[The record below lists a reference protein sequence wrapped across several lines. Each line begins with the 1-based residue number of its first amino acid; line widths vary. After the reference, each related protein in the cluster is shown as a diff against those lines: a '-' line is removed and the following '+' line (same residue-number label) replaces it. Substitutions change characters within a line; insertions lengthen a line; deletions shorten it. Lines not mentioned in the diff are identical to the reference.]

1 MLNRFEY
8 AGKNDKKRQNY
19 RFWEEGN
26 DAQEIFL
33 NDYFNQKLKTIHE
46 NPLKAEIVYRPEDY
60 KIVLLLIGRER
71 KGYLKLQLFEFK
83 SLADYKSL

>member
-1 MLNRFEY
+1 MR
-8 AGKNDKKRQNY
+8 
-19 RFWEEGN
+19 
-26 DAQEIFL
+26 
-33 NDYFNQKLKTIHE
+33 NDYFNQKLKSIHE
-46 NPLKAEIVYRPEDY
+46 NPVKAEIVYRAEDY

>member
-1 MLNRFEY
+1 MR
-8 AGKNDKKRQNY
+8 
-19 RFWEEGN
+19 
-26 DAQEIFL
+26 
-33 NDYFNQKLKTIHE
+33 NDYFNPKLKSIHE
-46 NPLKAEIVYRPEDY
+46 NPVKAEIVYRAEDY

>member
-1 MLNRFEY
+1 MLKRFES

-19 RFWEEGN
+19 RFWEDGN

-46 NPLKAEIVYRPEDY
+46 NPERAEIVYRAEDY
-60 KIVLLLIGRER
+60 KSVLLLIGRER
-71 KGYLKLQLFEFK
+71 KGYLKLQLFGFK
-83 SLADYKSL
+83 SLTDYKSL